1 MNNEENLQECT
12 SAYPTKALRALLRD
26 VAGEDLFALS
36 KEQITEK
43 AEKYLDTPLPFLPLS
58 LYRAYSKDGKR
69 EPFEDRYTMRR
80 NMMLTFILA
89 EAADKKGKYTDKI
102 CDLLWA
108 ISEESSWVLPR
119 NTEVSPTFP
128 GTDIPEVFSLDAL
141 HGIDLYSLG
150 TAVIFCCIYAAHL
163 DFSLRAVSDILPERA
178 EFEVYD
184 RCITPFLN
192 IGLYPSV
199 RCEEAYGALDYIVA
213 CGILPKEASMAVQ
226 KKLSGYRQ

>member
-1 MNNEENLQECT
+1 MNNEENLQINFPATPTEAVRGLLS
-12 SAYPTKALRALLRD
+12 SA
-26 VAGEDLFALS
+26 AGEDLFALS

-58 LYRAYSKDGKR
+58 LYRAYSKDGKA

-89 EAADKKGKYTDKI
+89 EAAGKKGKYTDKI

-119 NTEVSPTFP
+119 NTEVSPTSP
-128 GTDIPEVFSLDAL
+128 GTDIPEVFSRDAL

-150 TAVIFCCIYAAHL
+150 TAVIFSCIYAAHL
-163 DFSLRAVSDILPERA
+163 DSSLCAVSDILPERA
-178 EFEVYD
+178 EFEVYN

-192 IGLYPSV
+192 LGLYPSV
-199 RCEEAYGALDYIVA
+199 RCEEAYGAFDYIAA
-213 CGILPKEASMAVQ
+213 CGILPKDASVAVQ
-226 KKLSGYRQ
+226 NKLSEYRK

>member
-1 MNNEENLQECT
+1 MNNQENLQKCT
-12 SAYPTKALRALLRD
+12 SEYPTKALRTLLRE
-26 VAGEDLFALS
+26 VTGEDLLALS
-36 KEQITEK
+36 KEQIAEK

-119 NTEVSPTFP
+119 NTEVSPTAVN
-128 GTDIPEVFSLDAL
+128 TDVPEVFSRDAL
-141 HGIDLYSLG
+141 HGIDLYALG
-150 TAVIFCCIYAAHL
+150 TAVIFSYIYATQL
-163 DFSLRAVSDILPERA
+163 NSSLFAVSDILPERA
-178 EFEVYD
+178 EFEVYN

-192 IGLYPSV
+192 LGLYPSV
-199 RCEEAYGALDYIVA
+199 RCEEAYDALDYICA

-226 KKLSGYRQ
+226 KKLLGYRK